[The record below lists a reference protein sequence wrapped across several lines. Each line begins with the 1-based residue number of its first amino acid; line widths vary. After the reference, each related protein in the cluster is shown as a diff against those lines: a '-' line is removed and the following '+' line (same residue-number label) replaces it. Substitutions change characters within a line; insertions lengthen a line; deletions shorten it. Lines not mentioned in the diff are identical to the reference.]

1 MVASV
6 RPGRLTPMPRSRST
20 ENACGE
26 VTSCTRWRS
35 TYKTAGASSVSGRTR
50 CASQSLPKSVR
61 GADCATHHP
70 GLGGR
75 LALQA
80 SRGASVHHLQVGL
93 GAGEDDVGAQA
104 APAIGAA
111 LVLDDDDHFTL
122 RILAGADA
130 RDGEVAQTRFHAGD
144 ALDALEDGVDRTVAG
159 GRLVELP
166 PVAGEER
173 HGGSGRRA
181 GAADRVEAR
190 QLPAARRPVLEE
202 ADEQRVEVAVVDL
215 LLLVR
220 EPLQLLEYLVDL
232 LRLELVAEIVQPRV
246 QRMAAAVLAEHEVAA
261 LEADVLGPHHLVRL
275 LVVDHPVL
283 VDAGF
288 VGEGV
293 LPDHRL
299 VARDVESRRSR
310 HHPARRAELL
320 RTDARAQAEEVVAR
334 AQRHHHF
341 LERTVPGA
349 LADPVDGALHLPRP
363 RLERRQAVGYRH
375 AEIVMAVDAEHHAVD
390 AADLGAQVLDD
401 GGEVRRHRVPDGV
414 GDVDGRGARLDGA
427 LHHFDEEVRLRACR
441 VLGGELHVV
450 AALARVLDGA
460 GGDADHFRLR
470 HPQLVLAVDRA
481 RGEEDVDPTARRGR
495 QRLEDG
501 VDVRPVR
508 ARERAD
514 DGALHLPGDR
524 FHGLEIAW
532 RRDGKSDFHHVHA
545 ERRESLRHLHLLRE
559 VHAPAWGLLTVAQRG
574 VEHDHPVARLVP
586 VPVHPRRSCFW
597 FESHA
602 ATPSSDSAAS
612 SCAPPPGPRCIA
624 TAPVRTSS
632 RIPNGRNTST
642 SPSSF
647 SCVPVVSTITDAGP
661 RSTTRA
667 RKVCTSCSNSARRF
681 CAARTFTNAISRV
694 TDGAWVTSST
704 ASTLTSL

>member
-61 GADCATHHP
+61 GSDCATHHL

-80 SRGASVHHLQVGL
+80 SRGDSVHHLQVGL

-349 LADPVDGALHLPRP
+349 LADPVDGTLHLPRP

-375 AEIVMAVDAEHHAVD
+375 AEIVMAVDAEHHA
-390 AADLGAQVLDD
+390 GASAL
-401 GGEVRRHRVPDGV
+401 RTASMS
-414 GDVDGRGARLDGA
+414 GRCARASAQMTGPST
-427 LHHFDEEVRLRACR
+427 CR
-441 VLGGELHVV
+441 EI
-450 AALARVLDGA
+450 ASTAWKSP
-460 GGDADHFRLR
+460 GDATGN
-470 HPQLVLAVDRA
+470 PTSITSTPSAARA
-481 RGEEDVDPTARRGR
+481 FATCIFCERFMLPPGACSPSRSVVSNTITRSLPS
-495 QRLEDG
+495 LPF
-501 VDVRPVR
+501 VFMPV
-508 ARERAD
+508 APAC
-514 DGALHLPGDR
+514 
-524 FHGLEIAW
+524 GLE
-532 RRDGKSDFHHVHA
+532 VM
-545 ERRESLRHLHLLRE
+545 
-559 VHAPAWGLLTVAQRG
+559 P
-574 VEHDHPVARLVP
+574 P
-586 VPVHPRRSCFW
+586 PRR
-597 FESHA
+597 
-602 ATPSSDSAAS
+602 P
-612 SCAPPPGPRCIA
+612 
-624 TAPVRTSS
+624 
-632 RIPNGRNTST
+632 
-642 SPSSF
+642 
-647 SCVPVVSTITDAGP
+647 
-661 RSTTRA
+661 TRPI
-667 RKVCTSCSNSARRF
+667 RPARRF
-681 CAARTFTNAISRV
+681 PALAASPPRPCGPA
-694 TDGAWVTSST
+694 
-704 ASTLTSL
+704 